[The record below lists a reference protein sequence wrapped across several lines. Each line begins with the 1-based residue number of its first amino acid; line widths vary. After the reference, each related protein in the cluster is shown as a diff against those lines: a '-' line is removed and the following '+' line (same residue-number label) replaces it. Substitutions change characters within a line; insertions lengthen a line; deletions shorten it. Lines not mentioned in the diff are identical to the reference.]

1 MRKKLLALL
10 CCAAML
16 FSLSVP
22 IDSKAVSS
30 QGLETFS
37 SPGYYTYTCTYSGIY
52 EIECWGAAGG
62 NDDAGGGPGSYIS
75 GFVFLEKGTVIKVCV
90 GSEGRSGTSLGLTDF
105 GGGGGTGGHGW
116 SGQGGGASYCVM
128 GSSYILS
135 DYGYNNNDI
144 LVVAGA
150 GGGGTCGVRGGSA
163 DSGSSGPMGHGG
175 SKDPSGDSDGG
186 GGGGG
191 YRGGNEA
198 PDGDQTQGGSSYVNP
213 NRGYVGTHSKGTS
226 WGAGMVRISLYG
238 FSLTYD
244 GNVPSVTESKLQN
257 TMPNKLLIPGIPD
270 YLDKNQ
276 YYLKGYL
283 FQGWH
288 TYPNAVGNYY
298 YEDQALVIGN

>member
-1 MRKKLLALL
+1 M
-10 CCAAML
+10 
-16 FSLSVP
+16 
-22 IDSKAVSS
+22 
-30 QGLETFS
+30 
-37 SPGYYTYTCTYSGIY
+37 
-52 EIECWGAAGG
+52 
-62 NDDAGGGPGSYIS
+62 
-75 GFVFLEKGTVIKVCV
+75 
-90 GSEGRSGTSLGLTDF
+90 TDF

-116 SGQGGGASYCVM
+116 SGQGGGASYCVSS
-128 GSSYILS
+128 SSYILS

-163 DSGSSGPMGHGG
+163 DSGSSGPMGRGG

-186 GGGGG
+186 GGGG
-191 YRGGNEA
+191 YQGGNEA
-198 PDGDQTQGGSSYVNP
+198 PDGAQTQGGSSYVNP

-244 GNVPSVTESKLQN
+244 GNVPSIMESKLQN